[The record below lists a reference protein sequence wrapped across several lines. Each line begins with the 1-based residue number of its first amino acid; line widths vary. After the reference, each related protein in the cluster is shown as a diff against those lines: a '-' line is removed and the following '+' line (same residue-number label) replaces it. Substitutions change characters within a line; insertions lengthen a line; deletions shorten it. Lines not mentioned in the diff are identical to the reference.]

1 MQIMDLM
8 MSQRGYNLTEDANK
22 KAKELMISGS
32 SKKDFGNGR
41 YVRNIVEQAIMK
53 QTFCCWEHSVAV
65 PLEIHHS
72 WLQIYLA
79 KS

>member
-41 YVRNIVEQAIMK
+41 YERNIVEQAIMK
-53 QTFCCWEHSVAV
+53 QALRLFE
-65 PLEIHHS
+65 EM
-72 WLQIYLA
+72 
-79 KS
+79 